1 VKYDKK
7 ERKKRKEKK
16 LKKRKVKTGVGG
28 FQLGGKAF
36 IICLT
41 LL

>member
-1 VKYDKK
+1 MTRKK
-7 ERKKRKEKK
+7 ERKEKK
-16 LKKRKVKTGVGG
+16 RNLKKRKVKTGVGG